1 MIVIFK
7 VIVNYDI
14 IYDIIFVGQK
24 YDIGQ
29 KYDNIRPNPLREP
42 WRELFFGR
50 TTRQTV
56 QSHGSM
62 GLINDLLYL
71 NQKCQKK

>member
-29 KYDNIRPNPLREP
+29 KYDNIRPNRY
-42 WRELFFGR
+42 
-50 TTRQTV
+50 
-56 QSHGSM
+56 HDIHIHIIM
-62 GLINDLLYL
+62 
-71 NQKCQKK
+71 

>member
-29 KYDNIRPNPLREP
+29 KYDNIRPNP
-42 WRELFFGR
+42 
-50 TTRQTV
+50 T
-56 QSHGSM
+56 
-62 GLINDLLYL
+62 ILLL
-71 NQKCQKK
+71 TLQ

>member
-29 KYDNIRPNPLREP
+29 KYDNIRPNLYPLARAKHE
-42 WRELFFGR
+42 F
-50 TTRQTV
+50 THNVCTQ
-56 QSHGSM
+56 
-62 GLINDLLYL
+62 LLL
-71 NQKCQKK
+71 LSWGASSPSS

>member
-29 KYDNIRPNPLREP
+29 KYDNIRPNPNHQC
-42 WRELFFGR
+42 GR
-50 TTRQTV
+50 GPMPAPPPLTPPA
-56 QSHGSM
+56 
-62 GLINDLLYL
+62 LPP
-71 NQKCQKK
+71 